1 MASPSIERGLYIP
14 MAVLAIREAMLLVL
28 KRRLD
33 GGVEV

>member
-1 MASPSIERGLYIP
+1 MGSTATGAGLYIP